1 MAGYFLSKITFSK
14 PSFSAEQL
22 LDKLRERGLVIE
34 DRSGALAYLLHVGGY
49 RLKGYYYLALDPETK
64 RFPEHFSFEDIV
76 RLYEFD
82 CALRAIAFQALE
94 RIEVSI
100 RTTIANHLSAVYGP
114 HWFLNHNLF
123 KSSERWS
130 PGKLLSKIETET
142 KRSKSLFALHY
153 QERYEQPYLPPSWA
167 ITECVSFGMWSL
179 TYSHMKST
187 ADQKV
192 IATRFGVTEPEVF
205 ASWLHCLTVVRNA
218 VAHHSRIVG
227 TRFPFGPQ
235 GMKKAG
241 LKFPDPHSFYSAA
254 TVMTFVLTR
263 TRLPSRFKASLE
275 SLFAHYPE
283 AYLAEIGFP
292 EDWREQPGWR

>member
-1 MAGYFLSKITFSK
+1 MSKRIFEK
-14 PSFSAEQL
+14 PSFSAEQS
-22 LDKLRERGLVIE
+22 LDKLRQRGLLIE
-34 DRSGALAYLLHVGGY
+34 DEPRALAYLLHVGAY
-49 RLKGYYYLALDPETK
+49 RLKGYYFLTLDPVTK
-64 RFPEHFSFEDIV
+64 RFPEGFSFEDIV
-76 RLYEFD
+76 RIYEFD
-82 CALRAIAFQALE
+82 CALRAISFQALE

-100 RTTIANHLSAVYGP
+100 RTTIANHLSATYGP
-114 HWFLNHNLF
+114 HWFLNYDLF
-123 KSSERWS
+123 RSSERWS

-153 QERYEQPYLPPSWA
+153 QERYERPYLPPSWA

-179 TYSHMKST
+179 TYSHMRST
-187 ADQKV
+187 ADQKM

-205 ASWLHCLTVVRNA
+205 VSWLHCLTVVRNA

-241 LKFPDPHSFYSAA
+241 LAFPDPHSFYSAA
-254 TVMTFVLTR
+254 TVMHVVLTR
-263 TRLPSRFKASLE
+263 TRMPSRFRAALAD
-275 SLFAHYPE
+275 LLALNPA

-292 EDWREQPGWR
+292 VDWEEQPGWRETGVR